1 MDNNIIENVTP
12 IYKSYKSWDIEDL
25 KNKKL
30 PSSLQSFI
38 KYIEKFLNVKISMIS
53 FGPERE
59 QVIYL

>member
-1 MDNNIIENVTP
+1 MCIRDSVTP
-12 IYKSYKSWDIEDL
+12 IYKTYKSWDIEDL